1 MLKRHP
7 TPAKP
12 SLPTSLLAL
21 RCHAL
26 VSWLHTHQR
35 LARSAFILY
44 AIVLVTLTHWPSLAI
59 AKPFE
64 IRLDLF
70 IHMGV
75 FAGWTLLFIA
85 SAWLGPLGSI
95 TTVVRSTITALIYA
109 LVDELTQGIPILHR
123 TVDPMDYIANATG
136 ILIIGTACCVL
147 LWKYPFLRK
156 GNPA

>member
-1 MLKRHP
+1 MPKTHP
-7 TPAKP
+7 TPANP
-12 SLPTSLLAL
+12 SLPTSSLAM

-26 VSWLHTHQR
+26 MSWLRAHQR
-35 LARSAFILY
+35 LVRSAFIVY
-44 AIVLVTLTHWPSLAI
+44 ALVLVTLTHWPSLAI

-75 FAGWTLLFIA
+75 FAGWTMLLIA

-136 ILIIGTACCVL
+136 IVIIGTICFVL
-147 LWKYPFLRK
+147 LQKYPSLRK